1 MSAYNRYYF
10 TKDVYPK
17 HIVILLKKGKP
28 YSFGIDRKILNH
40 IGFKEKTYIL
50 QKKKINYLILDEL
63 DIVEKYDYDDNNYD
77 RYEYLVKISEIF
89 DEIKVT
95 MSKKYDML

>member
-10 TKDVYPK
+10 TKKIYPNY
-17 HIVILLKKGKP
+17 IILLLKKNKP
-28 YSFGIDRKILNH
+28 YSFGIDRRILEFISFND
-40 IGFKEKTYIL
+40 KTRIL

-63 DIVEKYDYDDNNYD
+63 DIIEKYEYDDNNYD
-77 RYEYLVKISEIF
+77 KYVYLVKIGEIL
-89 DEIKVT
+89 DEIKVI